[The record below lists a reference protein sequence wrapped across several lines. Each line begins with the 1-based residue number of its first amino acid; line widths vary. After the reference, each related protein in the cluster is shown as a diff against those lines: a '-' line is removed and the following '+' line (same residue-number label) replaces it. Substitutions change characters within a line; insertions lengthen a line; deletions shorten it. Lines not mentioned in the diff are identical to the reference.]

1 MANNMQYTPAD
12 APSSGEE
19 PTGIASVLTSR
30 IKFIVLGTVALVA
43 FGYFAFNVFQDA
55 VFRYV
60 YVDELIAEA
69 DTLQDQQLNVIGAL
83 VPFSF
88 QRQGEG
94 SLVATF
100 QLEAGGQQ
108 IDATI
113 EGVLDDLFFNPHSE
127 ITLHGSIG
135 PDGVF
140 LADQYRIKCP
150 SKYQSLDVENPYDPI
165 PDALTT

>member
-1 MANNMQYTPAD
+1 MQYTPAD
-12 APSSGEE
+12 PPSSVEE
-19 PTGIASVLTSR
+19 TTGIASILTSR
-30 IKFIVLGTVALVA
+30 VKFIVLGTVALIA

-60 YVDELIAEA
+60 YVDELVAEA
-69 DTLQDQQLNVIGAL
+69 VLLQGEQLNVIGAL

-100 QLEAGGQQ
+100 QIEAGGKQ

-127 ITLHGSIG
+127 IVLGGSYG

-140 LADQYRIKCP
+140 AADRVLIKCP
-150 SKYQSLDVENPYDPI
+150 SKYESLDVENPYDDVPN
-165 PDALTT
+165 AA

>member
-1 MANNMQYTPAD
+1 MQYTPAD
-12 APSSGEE
+12 PPSSVEE
-19 PTGIASVLTSR
+19 TTGIASILTSR
-30 IKFIVLGTVALVA
+30 VKFIVLGTVALIA
-43 FGYFAFNVFQDA
+43 FGYFAFNVFQGA

-60 YVDELIAEA
+60 YVDELVAEA
-69 DTLQDQQLNVIGAL
+69 VVLQDEQLNVIGAL

-100 QLEAGGQQ
+100 QLEARGKQ

-127 ITLHGSIG
+127 ITLHGAIG
-135 PDGVF
+135 SDGVF
-140 LADQYRIKCP
+140 IADQYRIKCP
-150 SKYQSLDVENPYDPI
+150 SKYQSLDVENPYEPV
-165 PDALTT
+165 PDAQAI

>member
-1 MANNMQYTPAD
+1 MQYTPTD
-12 APSSGEE
+12 GPSSPEE
-19 PTGIASVLTSR
+19 ATGIASVLTSR
-30 IKFIVLGTVALVA
+30 LKFIILGTVALVA
-43 FGYFAFNVFQDA
+43 FGYFAFNVFQDSL
-55 VFRYV
+55 FRYV
-60 YVDELIAEA
+60 YVDELIAESE
-69 DTLQDQQLNVIGAL
+69 TLQGEQLNVIGAL

-88 QRQGEG
+88 KRQGAN

-127 ITLHGSIG
+127 ITLHGAIG
-135 PDGVF
+135 PEGVF

-150 SKYQSLDVENPYDPI
+150 SKYQSLDVNNPYDPV

>member
-1 MANNMQYTPAD
+1 MQYTPAD
-12 APSSGEE
+12 APTSAEGA
-19 PTGIASVLTSR
+19 TGIASVLTTR
-30 IKFIVLGTVALVA
+30 VKFILLGTVALVA

-55 VFRYV
+55 LFRYV
-60 YVDELIAEA
+60 YVDELVAESE
-69 DTLQDQQLNVIGAL
+69 TLKGQQVNVIGAL

-88 QRQGEG
+88 ERQGPE

-140 LADQYRIKCP
+140 VADQYRIKCP
-150 SKYQSLDVENPYDPI
+150 SKYQSLDVENPYDPV
-165 PDALTT
+165 PDAQST